1 MMNTCSRKSVLL
13 SPPRNSSNATSLAL
27 GSVLWALG
35 SGSWDLP
42 RGPFATPP
50 EDGYT
55 FEQEALHREF
65 CALFEGFTEGFL
77 KQHGV
82 SEASFQQALQA
93 ALRDREEAFPTAVA
107 EGTLPLR
114 VARDGPTQAFNNEVV
129 FTLTHAPGKAPF
141 SQWHPET
148 GEEEGELPAAP
159 EPEPEAEAEAEP
171 QAEAEPE
178 PEPEGA
184 ELVAPP
190 ADEAFGSVLVIGG
203 LWIGSL
209 LILYAAARGLDNL
222 TRAKVRPREYKYAE

>member
-1 MMNTCSRKSVLL
+1 M
-13 SPPRNSSNATSLAL
+13 
-27 GSVLWALG
+27 
-35 SGSWDLP
+35 SG
-42 RGPFATPP
+42 
-50 EDGYT
+50 
-55 FEQEALHREF
+55 
-65 CALFEGFTEGFL
+65 
-77 KQHGV
+77 KHGRFV
-82 SEASFQQALQA
+82 ET
-93 ALRDREEAFPTAVA
+93 RT

-129 FTLTHAPGKAPF
+129 FTLSHAPGKAPF

-203 LWIGSL
+203 
-209 LILYAAARGLDNL
+209 RGLPGFRKLPGPLDL
-222 TRAKVRPREYKYAE
+222 PDQRALDSGTSHHALLRALIC